1 MADRLLGFK
10 VSTYII
16 VVFLPGSAD
25 SKIKQV
31 IAVLILKTVTCVFV
45 IIRSKFFRLL
55 IPVINK
61 PVGIVNPMLITETEE
76 NEARAK
82 VPRTPVV
89 VGSYNRLPYLQS
101 FDS

>member
-45 IIRSKFFRLL
+45 IIRSKLFRLL

-61 PVGIVNPMLITETEE
+61 PVGIDNCNETEE

>member
-61 PVGIVNPMLITETEE
+61 PVGIVNPMLITVTKLKKMKPGQ
-76 NEARAK
+76 RFH
-82 VPRTPVV
+82 VHQ
-89 VGSYNRLPYLQS
+89 L
-101 FDS
+101 

>member
-61 PVGIVNPMLITETEE
+61 PVGIDADNCNETEE